1 MSGPAGVAPARGA
14 QRGRDAAGMKRLALG
29 LLAGAAA
36 LYALA
41 TALRAQH
48 PAWGY
53 VAAFAEAA
61 MVGAVADW
69 FAVVALFRHPLGL
82 PIPHTAIIAA
92 NKNRIGDNLASFITT
107 HFLATEQVL
116 AKLRELD
123 VAGRVARWLAAPAN
137 AARLARE
144 LAGLGRWL
152 VDSLRDER
160 VRRFVRDL
168 ARRGLAQ
175 VEVTRLSGQVLEAMT
190 HERRHQELL
199 DGVLAQLARLL
210 GEDSVQDTITE
221 AIAREV
227 RALKYVGLDQVAAR
241 MATRKVVVIVAKT
254 IIDMADDPQHR
265 LRLRFDEMV
274 DGFVARLKDDPA
286 LWQRGERLK
295 RELLDN
301 PALGVYVNQL
311 WDELLAWLQGDLAQG
326 GASAIGR
333 TVAEAAQ
340 SLGEHLAGDV
350 ALRDWINAELQAAAP
365 RLIERHREDIRRYI
379 VARVQGWDAAEMSAE
394 LERHIGRDL
403 QFIRINGTLVGGLVG
418 LLIHAL
424 TQLWH

>member
-1 MSGPAGVAPARGA
+1 MNGPAGAAPARGA
-14 QRGRDAAGMKRLALG
+14 QRGRGAAGMKRLALG

-41 TALRAQH
+41 MALRPQH

-92 NKNRIGDNLASFITT
+92 NKNRIGDNLASFIAT

-137 AARLARE
+137 AARLAGE

-152 VDSLRDER
+152 VDALRDER

-199 DGVLAQLARLL
+199 DGVLVQLARLL
-210 GEDSVQDTITE
+210 GEESVQDTITE

-227 RALKYVGLDQVAAR
+227 RALRYVGLDQVAAR

-274 DGFVARLKDDPA
+274 DSFVARLKDDPA
-286 LWQRGERLK
+286 LRQRGERLK

-301 PALGVYVNQL
+301 PALGAYVNQL

-326 GASAIGR
+326 GGSAIGR

-340 SLGEHLAGDV
+340 SLGERLAGDA

-365 RLIERHREDIRRYI
+365 RLIVRYREDIRHYI

-403 QFIRINGTLVGGLVG
+403 QFIRINGTLVGGVVG
-418 LLIHAL
+418 LLIHAF